1 MVPLLG
7 AFVAAGA
14 ARKTAFRTTWASIA
28 DRETI
33 FTAQH
38 ELAKLVRLVYQI
50 KEKSEKTGYV
60 RGCAG

>member
-1 MVPLLG
+1 MVPLLV

-33 FTAQH
+33 FIVQRD
-38 ELAKLVRLVYQI
+38 LAKLVRLVYQI
-50 KEKSEKTGYV
+50 EEKSEKIGYV
-60 RGCAG
+60 RDCVG